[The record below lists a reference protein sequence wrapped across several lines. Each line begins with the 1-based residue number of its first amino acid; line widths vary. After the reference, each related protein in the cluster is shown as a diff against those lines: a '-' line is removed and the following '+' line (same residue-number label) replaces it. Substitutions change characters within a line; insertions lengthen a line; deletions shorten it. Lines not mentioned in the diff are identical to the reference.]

1 MTQHGKKSRR
11 PKAPGQRQ
19 LRVGEELRHALADI
33 LLRGECHDPRLDGA
47 SITVSEVRIGPDLK
61 HATVYV
67 MPLAGANK
75 EALLE
80 VLNAIAPHLRS
91 LLGRKVILRYTPK
104 LYFRL
109 DESFDAASHIDALL
123 KSPQVARDLRDKPQE
138 EKS

>member
-91 LLGRKVILRYTPK
+91 LLGRKRRPRPERARVPPTSRPPRP
-104 LYFRL
+104 F
-109 DESFDAASHIDALL
+109 ASSRKRGRPRA
-123 KSPQVARDLRDKPQE
+123 
-138 EKS
+138 